1 MLELDLRSH
10 SGLLGWNGSFKPI
23 TSLADF
29 TALKCIKL
37 SQECIGELPGFSMD
51 LDGRSFEEVL
61 VHIEE
66 TVEATSD
73 FFVKFLPC
81 RTLEYLQI
89 DKLDGFFDTAVVE
102 FARYVS
108 LGGCPNL
115 KHVRLVGTQGLIGLR
130 DLDNVVLEDDL
141 EGPYDPKSLIPEE
154 FWDEAREAGDN
165 FEGYHD
171 LKSLIPEAFWDKTR
185 VSAGMHSDEH
195 VCMAAQLF
203 RRAGVLFERLE
214 VMWHVK
220 TDQDSRVNDGWMTV
234 YPQLCDGGC
243 GDPEC
248 IVVKSMEE
256 EGADK
261 ERIPFGIQ
269 LT

>member
-1 MLELDLRSH
+1 MLELDLRGH
-10 SGLLGWNGSFKPI
+10 PGTQGWFGSFRPI
-23 TSLADF
+23 ICLADF
-29 TALKCIKL
+29 TALKNIKL
-37 SQECIGELPGFSMD
+37 SQECIGELPGFWMGFF
-51 LDGRSFEEVL
+51 DGRPADEAFG
-61 VHIEE
+61 HIEK

-89 DKLDGFFDTAVVE
+89 DKFDGFFDTAVVE
-102 FARYVS
+102 FARHVS

-115 KHVRLVGTQGLIGLR
+115 KHVRLVGTEILMGLDG
-130 DLDNVVLEDDL
+130 LDNMVSEDDL
-141 EGPYDPKSLIPEE
+141 EGHYDLKSLIPEE
-154 FWDEAREAGDN
+154 FWDEEREVEDD

-171 LKSLIPEAFWDKTR
+171 LKSLVPKEFWEKTR
-185 VSAGMHSDEH
+185 VSAGMYSDKH

-220 TDQDSRVNDGWMTV
+220 ADHNSRVNDGWMTV

-243 GDPEC
+243 GDPDC
-248 IVVKSMEE
+248 MVVKAMEE
-256 EGADK
+256 EGADN
-261 ERIPFGIQ
+261 
-269 LT
+269 